1 VPGRRRDYRCKGP
14 ECPGR
19 TPLKF
24 GYCPQCTAA
33 LADIRRALAAPA
45 PQSDAARREA
55 IHCGRA
61 AGINERGGS

>member
-1 VPGRRRDYRCKGP
+1 MPARQKMHRCKGP
-14 ECPGR
+14 DCAGR

-24 GYCPQCTAA
+24 GWCPQCTAA

-55 IHCGRA
+55 IHRRRA
-61 AGINERGGS
+61 AGINETGRS